1 MFIGG
6 SPHAVTDL
14 WDVAAHHYNLRFTCN
29 RCGHMRVFHAAGLW
43 WLFKQRHW
51 NDHLRVVPRRLACGV
66 CRLVLKRTIR
76 PRMEIVSDQET
87 GEPLPLP
94 PDREWKRYALRRR

>member
-14 WDVAAHHYNLRFTCN
+14 WDVAAHHYNLKLTCI
-29 RCGHMRVFHAAGLW
+29 RCGHVRVFHAAGLW
-43 WLFKQRHW
+43 WLFRKRHW
-51 NDHLRVVPRRLACGV
+51 NDHLSVVSRRLACAV
-66 CRLVLKRTIR
+66 CRSVHKRTVR
-76 PRMEIVSDQET
+76 PRMEIVSDEET

-94 PDREWKRYALRRR
+94 PEREWKWYAQRRR